1 MNDKLHKHQ
10 RQDIPSR
17 ISSSSGI
24 QQNMKEEF
32 LPEAMLVEKDVCDFK
47 YVHTGFKIKEVMK

>member
-1 MNDKLHKHQ
+1 
-10 RQDIPSR
+10 
-17 ISSSSGI
+17 
-24 QQNMKEEF
+24 MKEEF